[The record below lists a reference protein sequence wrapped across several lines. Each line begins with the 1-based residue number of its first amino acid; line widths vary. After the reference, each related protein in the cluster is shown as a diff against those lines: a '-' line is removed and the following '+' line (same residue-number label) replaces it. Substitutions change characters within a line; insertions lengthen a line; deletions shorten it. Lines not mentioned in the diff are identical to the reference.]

1 MISSF
6 KAILV
11 TVLEGQKRSQISE
24 SPDGAVAGQVQCNL
38 GYFSKL
44 NGVQRL
50 QCQPS
55 SHLVCCSP
63 IACHFPN
70 KWEIPNT
77 VLRDRKGCYD
87 QFTTFVGNCETGIY
101 YSRLEYIFY
110 KNILSVSYCLLFPSL
125 KNCYDILCLIM
136 IQLVAIYL
144 TSQCTDEYK
153 VCFNLYL

>member
-70 KWEIPNT
+70 TWEIPNT

-110 KNILSVSYCLLFPSL
+110 KKHPLCVLLFTVPQL
-125 KNCYDILCLIM
+125 KKLL
-136 IQLVAIYL
+136 
-144 TSQCTDEYK
+144 
-153 VCFNLYL
+153 